1 MREKRIERV
10 VRQQQKK
17 QDDVKS
23 LRTLVLVLI
32 ILISGALIAGSLLM
46 LLTYSQ
52 TIEQEAEYV
61 GLRYSGETANHLK
74 VAVDEYEDRAE
85 NLVRQSVR
93 GIVNPEEVTAADYQ
107 EKADAMAQEIRAINA
122 ATRDKFSSE
131 LRLITEGEGTCRG
144 SRIYKSGVEYR
155 ASYSEFDMNTESPE
169 VLAML
174 RRGASGCV
182 GIVSDDEYRVSL
194 MAFVYSIGSPYADSV
209 VLFFTVGDVNSG
221 AEYASNLRRLVA
233 ADDESRFARYFK
245 DGKEYTQSGMEYDTT
260 LEDKGVLTLVEQ
272 RLRSCAGVVT
282 DRERSVS
289 VVAFVVPLDNCPY
302 ADAVAVFYAVGD
314 VISFPEPLNP
324 EITDSSRVTVV
335 SSHEGEVLQIL
346 YQDEKDGLGLNLH
359 NNIYEAL
366 KPLIND
372 KSTIDQIKNNISV
385 GTSDVY
391 SVQISTVNHVVSIS
405 TLRENDTAAF
415 AIIGVYRS
423 DALHGTGYSTV
434 RAILGVLII
443 FSMMLLIMVISG
455 IITRRRAARRLRTI
469 GETNEK
475 LGVATR
481 IKFERVTGEVLA
493 RNKATA
499 FAVCAVD
506 MRHFNYISDQLGEES
521 ITEVLLYL
529 KMIFS
534 RMIGMDETYAYA
546 GNGRWLLL
554 LHFREQKQLEDR
566 LKATVA
572 LAASYN
578 AKLPSG
584 YHLNL
589 YGGLYLTENH
599 LVDET
604 SKMVD
609 LAISAEDALNF
620 PCDFGTF
627 RIYNEKIHESKALE
641 DYIEVHMESALESH
655 QFQVFYQPK
664 YNLGK
669 SLPDGCE
676 ALVRWYNPETDDYMQ
691 PGVFIPLFEANRFI
705 IKLDHNVY
713 EQVCEYIEEAVIR
726 GQTLYPVSVN
736 VSRITAA
743 EPGFCEYYARIK
755 KKHNIADG
763 FLTIEFTESFAYE
776 DYDRLRSIV
785 NELHKSGFKC
795 SIDDFGSGFSSY
807 SILKELPMD
816 EIKLDRF
823 FIDRGIDETRD
834 LKILSSVIN
843 IGRDLGMKVTQ
854 EGVETE
860 DQLLL
865 LKKLGCHVIQG
876 FHYAKPMRLSDYIE
890 FIARKSR
897 SDLFTRRM

>member
-1 MREKRIERV
+1 MREKRIERAIK
-10 VRQQQKK
+10 RQQKK
-17 QDDVKS
+17 QDDTRS
-23 LRTLVLVLI
+23 LRTLVLILI

-52 TIEQEAEYV
+52 TIEQEASYV
-61 GLRYSGETANHLK
+61 GMRYSGETANHLK

-93 GIVNPEEVTAADYQ
+93 GIINPEEVTSADFQ
-107 EKADAMAQEIRAINA
+107 EKADAMAQAIRAINA
-122 ATRDKFSSE
+122 TSRESFSSE
-131 LRLITEGEGTCRG
+131 LRRLTEAEGTCRG
-144 SRIYKSGVEYR
+144 SRIFKDGKEYK
-155 ASYSEFDMNTESPE
+155 ASYVEFETNMESQA
-169 VLAML
+169 VLAL
-174 RRGASGCV
+174 AQRGAQGCAGV
-182 GIVSDDEYRVSL
+182 VSDQEYNVSL
-194 MAFVYSIGSPYADSV
+194 MAYVYSIGSPYADSV

-221 AEYASNLRRLVA
+221 EEYAANLRRLVA

-245 DGKEYTQSGMEYDTT
+245 DGKEYSQSGTEYDTS

-272 RLRSCAGVVT
+272 RVRSCAGVVT

-289 VVAFVVPLDNCPY
+289 VVAFVVPLDACPY
-302 ADAVAVFYAVGD
+302 ADAVVMFYAVGD
-314 VISFPEPLNP
+314 VISFPEPLSP
-324 EITDSSRVTVV
+324 EITDSSRVTAVT
-335 SSHEGEVLQIL
+335 SHEGEVLQIL
-346 YQDEKDGLGLNLH
+346 YQDENDGMGLNLH
-359 NNIYEAL
+359 NNIYESL
-366 KPLIND
+366 KPQIND
-372 KSTIDQIKNNISV
+372 KTTIDQIKNNISV

-391 SVQISTVNHVVSIS
+391 AVQVSYVNHVISVS
-405 TLRENDTAAF
+405 TLRENDSAAF

-443 FSMMLLIMVISG
+443 FSVLLLIMVISG

-469 GETNEK
+469 VETNEK

-481 IKFERVTGEVLA
+481 IKFERVVDEILS
-493 RNKATA
+493 RNRVTT

-506 MRHFNYISDQLGEES
+506 MRHFNYISDQLGEEN
-521 ITEVLLYL
+521 ITEILLYL
-529 KMIFS
+529 KMLFS
-534 RMIGMDETYAYA
+534 RMVGMDETYAYA

-554 LHFREQKQLEDR
+554 LHFREQKQVEDR

-589 YGGLYLTENH
+589 YGGLYLTENK
-599 LVDET
+599 LVTEPG
-604 SKMVD
+604 KMVD
-609 LAISAEDALNF
+609 LAVSAEDALNF
-620 PCDFGTF
+620 PYDFGTF

-664 YNLGK
+664 FNLGK
-669 SLPDGCE
+669 ALPDGCE
-676 ALVRWYNPETDDYMQ
+676 ALVRWYNPDTDDYMQ

-705 IKLDHNVY
+705 VKLDHNVY

-743 EPGFCEYYARIK
+743 EPGFCEYYASVK
-755 KKHNIADG
+755 KKHNIANG

-785 NELHKSGFKC
+785 NELHKNGFKC

-860 DQLLL
+860 EQLQL
-865 LKKLGCHVIQG
+865 LKKMGCHVIQG

-890 FIARKSR
+890 FITRKSR
-897 SDLFTRRM
+897 SDLFTRR